1 MSIRAARAPARH
13 RGPLHRPSTTL
24 QGPSSGCDL
33 CHNVRPDCAAA
44 HAIEAL
50 IVEGDEEDP
59 VPVNTRGAIMRSA
72 PGQWEVT
79 DLVVDDPQAGE
90 LQVKLAAS
98 GLCHSDDHIA
108 TGDMQVGK
116 YPFLGGHEGAG
127 VVTKVGPGVKGFEEG
142 DHVVFSFLPGCG
154 RCRYCANGQQYICD
168 SGANLLVGS
177 RWDDAT
183 SFRVKTS
190 DGEDVGQM
198 CGLGTFAEITTVD
211 IRSTVKIDKSIPLEV
226 ACLVGCGVG
235 TGWGSA
241 VNAAGVQPGHTVIVM
256 GIGGIGINAV
266 QGAAHAGASNI
277 IAVDPVA
284 FKREKAQELGATHA
298 FESMEEAT
306 ELAKQF
312 TNGQG
317 ADSAIV
323 TVGVTKPEHV
333 AQAFSAIRKAGT
345 CVVTGLGD
353 ITEVGLPIAISELTL
368 FQKRL
373 QGAMFGMSNP
383 NWDILRQLEL
393 YRAGVLKLDELVT
406 KTYSLEEIQQGYQDM
421 HDGKNIRG
429 VIQYT

>member
-1 MSIRAARAPARH
+1 
-13 RGPLHRPSTTL
+13 
-24 QGPSSGCDL
+24 
-33 CHNVRPDCAAA
+33 VRPDCAAA
-44 HAIEAL
+44 HATEAL

-127 VVTKVGPGVKGFEEG
+127 VVTAVGPGVKGYEEG

-177 RWDDAT
+177 RWDDAS

-211 IRSTVKIDKSIPLEV
+211 IRSTVKIDKSIPLDV

-235 TGWGSA
+235 TGWGTA
-241 VNAAGVQPGHTVIVM
+241 VQAGEVRAGDTVIVM

-266 QGAAHAGASNI
+266 QGAAHAGASHV
-277 IAVDPVA
+277 IAVDPVP
-284 FKREKAQELGATHA
+284 FKLEKARELGATETFA
-298 FESMEEAT
+298 SIEEA
-306 ELAKQF
+306 ADF
-312 TNGQG
+312 ARSVTNGQG
-317 ADSAIV
+317 ADKALV
-323 TVGVTKPEHV
+323 TVGVLKGEHI
-333 AQAFSAIRKAGT
+333 AQAFDAIGKGGRV
-345 CVVTGLGD
+345 VVTGLGD
-353 ITEVGLPIAISELTL
+353 LTDVGIPINPSMLAL
-368 FQKRL
+368 FTKEIRGALFGDQNPSSDMQKMLRL
-373 QGAMFGMSNP
+373 YQEGN
-383 NWDILRQLEL
+383 I
-393 YRAGVLKLDELVT
+393 KLDELIT
-406 KTYSLEEIQQGYQDM
+406 NRYSLDDINQGYADL

-429 VIQYT
+429 VIVYDS